1 MMSQS
6 SHSHSPHPAD
16 PVSYGLSR
24 DMLEGRAFP
33 PCYTSEHRSLRISMK
48 LFNRTPADLPLD
60 LGLVEVWGCSTVVLH
75 HCSSLHCWKWE
86 CFRDFLPK
94 LPPPNPVLM
103 KTIQAQPNK
112 VLISTTSPPAQS
124 QVPAVNVAVGGP
136 GDGRGAHPTGMRLP
150 HRADA
155 RHAAGV
161 RVPESWGRGVTLR
174 RVQMLLREAHGV
186 VSKHAF
192 GPLDRTY
199 LGRPVEECPDAR
211 PPPSSQAYADAS
223 AGGLPSLLRHLL
235 HATGC
240 NFWWTGVY
248 TAQLFGQLAVL
259 EAGVISTFVDY
270 AQQAGPGGGLQA
282 QLPPPPPAIS
292 GMSAICVAT
301 GPGSRSGFSLGLT
314 GQGLETPGLEI
325 IYR

>member
-16 PVSYGLSR
+16 PVCYGLSR

-48 LFNRTPADLPLD
+48 LFNRTPADLPPD
-60 LGLVEVWGCSTVVLH
+60 LGLVELRGFSAVVLH

-112 VLISTTSPPAQS
+112 VLINTTSPPAQS

-155 RHAAGV
+155 SHAEGV
-161 RVPESWGRGVTLR
+161 RMPESWGRGVTLR
-174 RVQMLLREAHGV
+174 RVQVLLEGAAWGGEQACFV
-186 VSKHAF
+186 TSK
-192 GPLDRTY
+192 
-199 LGRPVEECPDAR
+199 
-211 PPPSSQAYADAS
+211 
-223 AGGLPSLLRHLL
+223 
-235 HATGC
+235 
-240 NFWWTGVY
+240 
-248 TAQLFGQLAVL
+248 
-259 EAGVISTFVDY
+259 
-270 AQQAGPGGGLQA
+270 
-282 QLPPPPPAIS
+282 
-292 GMSAICVAT
+292 
-301 GPGSRSGFSLGLT
+301 
-314 GQGLETPGLEI
+314 
-325 IYR
+325 